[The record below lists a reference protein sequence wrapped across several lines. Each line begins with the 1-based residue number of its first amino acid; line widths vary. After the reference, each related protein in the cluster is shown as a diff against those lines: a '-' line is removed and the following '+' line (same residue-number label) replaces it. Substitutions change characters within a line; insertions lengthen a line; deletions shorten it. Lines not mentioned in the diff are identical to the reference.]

1 MNKKTV
7 QKKVIITMILDIIQ
21 QIVQLTVVAQQ

>member
-7 QKKVIITMILDIIQ
+7 QKKVIITLNLDIIQ
-21 QIVQLTVVAQQ
+21 QTVQLTVVTQQ

>member
-21 QIVQLTVVAQQ
+21 QIVQLTVVTQQ